1 MIPLAA
7 LALVSIYIF
16 VERAIIITKASR
28 VDDSFMKRIKDY
40 IHEGEIESALNLC
53 RSEQS
58 PMGRL
63 IAKGISR
70 IGRPMN
76 DVLVAIEN
84 TGNIEVAALSKRLPW
99 LATTAAG
106 APMLGFLGTVIGM
119 VQAFFAIANSGNAA
133 SIGDFAGGIYKALVT
148 TVAGLIVG
156 VIALFAYNILVARV
170 SKVMNIMETRTMEFM
185 DLLNEPAK

>member
-63 IAKGISR
+63 IAKGISQTYER
-70 IGRPMN
+70 C
-76 DVLVAIEN
+76 
-84 TGNIEVAALSKRLPW
+84 
-99 LATTAAG
+99 
-106 APMLGFLGTVIGM
+106 
-119 VQAFFAIANSGNAA
+119 
-133 SIGDFAGGIYKALVT
+133 
-148 TVAGLIVG
+148 
-156 VIALFAYNILVARV
+156 ARGH
-170 SKVMNIMETRTMEFM
+170 
-185 DLLNEPAK
+185 